1 MNQMMK
7 QYRRIIH
14 TFAKVDGPYS
24 LVDIDV
30 FIIDLFPLLLSFFT
44 STAMWSGSDKILV
57 Y

>member
-1 MNQMMK
+1 MNQMLK

-24 LVDIDV
+24 LLDV
-30 FIIDLFPLLLSFFT
+30 FIIDLFPLLLRFFT
-44 STAMWSGSDKILV
+44 STAMWFGSDKSLV